1 MSEMANLKNI
11 NVSGLIKHAEA
22 RSQSTVDK
30 VDVAI
35 RNLIKNNQ
43 SINFN
48 SVSVVS
54 GVSKA
59 FLYKN
64 IEVRQRIEGLREQY
78 NFPSKNPS
86 KKHMT
91 ESSKDVIIASKN
103 KKIKEL
109 EEENKYLKEQLMILR
124 GKLYDSI

>member
-1 MSEMANLKNI
+1 MREMTNRTNI
-11 NVSGLIKHAEA
+11 NVDGLLKHAETK
-22 RSQSTVDK
+22 SQSTLDK

-35 RNLIKNNQ
+35 RKLIKSKQ

-78 NFPSKNPS
+78 NFSSKNLS
-86 KKHMT
+86 KRHMT

-109 EEENKYLKEQLMILR
+109 EEENQRLKEQLIHLR
-124 GKLYDSI
+124 GKLYESI